1 MTSQRPRRP
10 IPSSSLAQA
19 QESRPPA
26 GIPTQEYADKAQLAR
41 HLHDQGVNPLL
52 WTRAHPAPF
61 ADQEEFRKTGRKAR
75 ETQFEVGGRL
85 YDATPDIAATPAQGR
100 AAFGTYLK
108 EIGDPD
114 ATDAP
119 PLESFVEIEKVPL
132 QHPLGQAATLADT
145 PESAAILRNMIRTRI
160 DPKNAHLGD
169 PLPMPV
175 QGRLKQMFERKLMA
189 ETGTEPETSDL
200 LYRNADGWIYAKN
213 DATREAEGV
222 LKIRAKHAE
231 KRAQQA
237 GASPDA
243 VANDNDPEE
252 EEEILQHYLTRD
264 GASHEPAQEAPVA
277 AGEGEGESEGSGDD
291 ELTFN
296 KRAAERIAAL
306 ANDMPH
312 IVAAVEKTQAG
323 QELTEE
329 EQEIL
334 ARLEKAYE
342 AIGLELDLTKANP
355 AYLRDVATAIENAD
369 KAVNAEG
376 SDPVSAETRLGRAP
390 LHVAAQ
396 ALNNELAQAL
406 VGSTVAWAQVSQHGA
421 TEALKQGLLGMR
433 GLGGQIR
440 RLAPLA
446 SATMGGLNSAQIA
459 RKWAEEDGNPDI
471 MSPYSE
477 ETESQ
482 PMDSAPS
489 RTETAPL
496 EFQQSPITNA
506 RQGQQVRDLAPPSP
520 ETLGVLESRAAKVT
534 DFEILIGGVPLFKQG
549 EHKTLMDN
557 IFREEFIEIAQE
569 KGCLPDPREPG
580 KNFDEYGGDK
590 SQKRI
595 GDPDRTG
602 NLGSRQPDGTVRWR
616 NGDRSWT
623 EVHWNSTTSGSDGFT
638 EILRE
643 WRALV
648 DMNKNIGNQLTKVF
662 DGISTLNNYRTPI
675 LGDGP
680 IYHMAEKRYLT
691 PTQLR
696 EYIRKK
702 LRDRFDKD
710 FKDCKFIG
718 ESRLVKLDEK
728 NDPDLPTPQQE

>member
-10 IPSSSLAQA
+10 IPASSLALQ
-19 QESRPPA
+19 QPSQPPA
-26 GIPTQEYADKAQLAR
+26 GMPTQEYANKANLAR
-41 HLHDQGVNPLL
+41 HLHDQGINPLL
-52 WTRAHPAPF
+52 WTKAHPAPF
-61 ADQEEFRKTGRKAR
+61 ADQEEFRKTGRKVR
-75 ETQFEVGGRL
+75 ESQFEVGGRL

-108 EIGDPD
+108 KIGDPD
-114 ATDAP
+114 AKDAP

-132 QHPLGQAATLADT
+132 QHPLGQAASRVDT
-145 PESAAILRNMIRTRI
+145 PENAAILLEMIKTRI

-175 QGRLKQMFERKLMA
+175 QDRLKQMFERKLMV
-189 ETGTEPETSDL
+189 ETGSEPETSDL

-213 DATREAEGV
+213 DATREAEDV

-237 GASPDA
+237 GTAPDA
-243 VANDNDPEE
+243 AANDNDPAE
-252 EEEILQHYLTRD
+252 EEEILQHYMTRD
-264 GASHEPAQEAPVA
+264 GASHEPTQAAPVA
-277 AGEGEGESEGSGDD
+277 AGEGESESSGDD

-306 ANDMPH
+306 AEDMPH

-323 QELTEE
+323 QELTGEE
-329 EQEIL
+329 REIL
-334 ARLEKAYE
+334 AGLEKAYE
-342 AIGLELDLTKANP
+342 AVGLDLDLTKANP
-355 AYLRDVATAIENAD
+355 AYLRDVATAIENAH
-369 KAVNAEG
+369 KAINGAG
-376 SDPVSAETRLGRAP
+376 SSPISAETRRGRAP

-406 VGSTVAWAQVSQHGA
+406 VGSTIAWAQVSQHGA
-421 TEALKQGLLGMR
+421 TEALQRGLLGMR
-433 GLGGQIR
+433 GLGGHIR
-440 RLAPLA
+440 RLGPLA
-446 SATMGGLNSAQIA
+446 SAAMGGLNAAEIA
-459 RKWAEEDGNPDI
+459 RRWAEEDGNPNI
-471 MSPYSE
+471 MSPYPG

-489 RTETAPL
+489 RTEPAPL
-496 EFQQSPITNA
+496 EFQQSPITNTG
-506 RQGQQVRDLAPPSP
+506 QGQQVRDLAPPSP
-520 ETLGVLESRAAKVT
+520 ETLGVLESRAAEVT

-580 KNFDEYGGDK
+580 KNFDQYGGDK
-590 SQKRI
+590 PQKRI

-602 NLGSRQPDGTVRWR
+602 NLGSRQPDGTVRWQ

-623 EVHWNSTTSGSDGFT
+623 EVHWNSTTSGPDGFT

-662 DGISTLNNYRTPI
+662 DGISTLNKYRTPI

-691 PTQLR
+691 PTQMR
-696 EYIRKK
+696 KYIRKK

-728 NDPDLPTPQQE
+728 NDPDLPTPEQE